1 MYDLVVSNIHGS
13 MTIFTRNELRVCI
26 RVKLSQDYITRLKTL
41 ENLKYLLAG
50 NLELSWIIDNE
61 QRPLEDFYVSK
72 PSQEFCL
79 ECVEPLPHAHYLLK
93 IVLFQGASL
102 TSS

>member
-1 MYDLVVSNIHGS
+1 MYDLVVSNIHS
-13 MTIFTRNELRVCI
+13 YMTIFTGNELRVCI

-41 ENLKYLLAG
+41 ENLKYLLAC

-72 PSQEFCL
+72 PSQELCL
-79 ECVEPLPHAHYLLK
+79 KCVEPLPHAHYLLK
-93 IVLFQGASL
+93 TVSALREL
-102 TSS
+102 P

>member
-13 MTIFTRNELRVCI
+13 MTILTRNELRVCI
-26 RVKLSQDYITRLKTL
+26 RVKRSQDYITRLKTL
-41 ENLKYLLAG
+41 ENLKYLLAS

-61 QRPLEDFYVSK
+61 QRPLKNFYISK
-72 PSQEFCL
+72 KSQELCL

-93 IVLFQGASL
+93 MDLYQGASL